1 MNCEYCVTIDTVK
14 MVDLSGAEV
23 RWRVASVSG
32 AEWCRLPTYLEVF
45 ALAKLRLLLADWAYG
60 R

>member
-1 MNCEYCVTIDTVK
+1 

-23 RWRVASVSG
+23 RWRVASVSVSG
-32 AEWCRLPTYLEVF
+32 AAWCRLPTYLEVF

>member
-1 MNCEYCVTIDTVK
+1 

-23 RWRVASVSG
+23 RWRVASVSVSG